1 MYLTD
6 LRNLMINATAAFKIG
21 LRRNAY
27 VQRMQKEL
35 EFRRYCIEKHTLKI
49 KNVKRKIFYNSNKID
64 NLKKDSCKNFKK
76 LLKY

>member
-1 MYLTD
+1 
-6 LRNLMINATAAFKIG
+6 MINATAALLINT
-21 LRRNAY
+21 RRNAY
-27 VQRMQKEL
+27 VQCMQKEL

-64 NLKKDSCKNFKK
+64 NLKKDSCKNYKK

>member
-1 MYLTD
+1 MKKFLVP
-6 LRNLMINATAAFKIG
+6 TAALKIG
-21 LRRNAY
+21 LRRNTY

-35 EFRRYCIEKHTLKI
+35 EFWRYYIEKHIIKI

-64 NLKKDSCKNFKK
+64 NLKKDSCKNYKK